1 MQPQPLVF
9 DGSRLAYRPAP
20 IRPEWIRGGNP
31 VAENQVVAVSGD
43 RSVMSIFW
51 RCSAGS
57 FEWIYDDE
65 ETIYVIDG
73 GMRLTYPNGEV
84 REVGKGD
91 VVYFPAG
98 TRAHW
103 EIASHVEKVAVFRRP
118 TPKLFDL
125 PIRIVNKLSCLLSRG
140 AAGGVRAPVGE
151 PAPATA

>member
-9 DGSRLAYRPAP
+9 EGRQIAYKPAP
-20 IRPEWIRGGNP
+20 IRPEWILADNP

-65 ETIYVIDG
+65 ETIYILDG
-73 GMRLTYPNGEV
+73 GMRLTFPNGEV
-84 REVGKGD
+84 RDVAKGD

-98 TRAHW
+98 TSAIW
-103 EIASHVEKVAVFRRP
+103 EIESHVEKVAVFRRP

-125 PIRIVNKLSCLLSRG
+125 PIRIANKLAGLMSRS
-140 AAGGVRAPVGE
+140 ASGGLRAPVGE
-151 PAPATA
+151 PVAA

>member
-1 MQPQPLVF
+1 MQPQPFVF
-9 DGSRLAYRPAP
+9 HGSQTAYKPAP
-20 IRPEWIRGGNP
+20 IRPEWIRGGDP

-65 ETIYVIDG
+65 ETIYILDG

-84 REVGKGD
+84 RDVSKGD
-91 VVYFPAG
+91 VVYVPAG

-118 TPKLFDL
+118 TPKLFEL
-125 PIRIVNKLSCLLSRG
+125 PIRVVHKLQSLLSRSS
-140 AAGGVRAPVGE
+140 GGVRAPVGDA
-151 PAPATA
+151 APVAA

>member
-9 DGSRLAYRPAP
+9 DGSRIAYRPAP
-20 IRPEWIRGGNP
+20 IRPDWIRGGAP

-51 RCSAGS
+51 RCSAGA

-65 ETIYVIDG
+65 ETIYILDG

-84 REVGKGD
+84 REVSKGD

-98 TRAHW
+98 TSAHW

-125 PIRIVNKLSCLLSRG
+125 PIRVVNKLMSMLGSG
-140 AAGGVRAPVGE
+140 GGVRAPVGDS
-151 PAPATA
+151 APVAA

>member
-1 MQPQPLVF
+1 MQPMVF
-9 DGSRLAYRPAP
+9 EGRQVAYKPAP
-20 IRPEWIRGGNP
+20 IRAEWIRAGNP
-31 VAENQVVAVSGD
+31 VAENQVVATSSD

-65 ETIYVIDG
+65 ETIYILDG
-73 GMRLTYPNGEV
+73 GMRLTFPNGET
-84 REVGKGD
+84 REVSQGD

-103 EIASHVEKVAVFRRP
+103 DIASHVEKVAVFRRP

-125 PIRIVNKLSCLLSRG
+125 PIRIVNKLSGLLSRG
-140 AAGGVRAPVGE
+140 GGGLRAPVGDA
-151 PAPATA
+151 APATA

>member
-1 MQPQPLVF
+1 MQPQPFVF
-9 DGSRLAYRPAP
+9 DGSQIAYKPAP
-20 IRPEWIRGGNP
+20 IRPEWIRDGNP
-31 VAENQVVAVSGD
+31 VAENQVVATSGD

-65 ETIYVIDG
+65 ETIYILGG
-73 GMRLTYPNGEV
+73 GMRLTFPNGEV
-84 REVGKGD
+84 RNVSKGD

-98 TRAHW
+98 TSAHW

-125 PIRIVNKLSCLLSRG
+125 PIRVVNKLTSLLGS
-140 AAGGVRAPVGE
+140 AAGVRAPVGDA
-151 PAPATA
+151 APVAA